1 MSKTLIFGNFLL
13 TRHLPA
19 TVPYSFFWIIRL
31 LIFRVPAIFA
41 LSSDLSLVFLFLLFV
56 VFPLFSCIIDV

>member
-1 MSKTLIFGNFLL
+1 
-13 TRHLPA
+13 
-19 TVPYSFFWIIRL
+19 
-31 LIFRVPAIFA
+31 